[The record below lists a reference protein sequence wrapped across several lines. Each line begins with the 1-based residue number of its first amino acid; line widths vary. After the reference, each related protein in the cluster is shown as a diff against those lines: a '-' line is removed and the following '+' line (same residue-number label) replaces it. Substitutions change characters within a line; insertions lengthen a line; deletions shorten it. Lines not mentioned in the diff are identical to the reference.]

1 MYMIYVNFVN
11 KKVSIYIFVLIK
23 IRNIYKY
30 HITSIKNYIMR
41 FIRVYT
47 IFSMYPYMVLYQCIT
62 YIFILRITHGSLIF
76 VRVLEFITFCI
87 FFDYIVFIPF
97 VWYGKFHMPLDDQLV
112 TMSEK
117 QLWKAFVLQ
126 NLNFQFQT

>member
-76 VRVLEFITFCI
+76 VRVL
-87 FFDYIVFIPF
+87 
-97 VWYGKFHMPLDDQLV
+97 
-112 TMSEK
+112 
-117 QLWKAFVLQ
+117 
-126 NLNFQFQT
+126 NL